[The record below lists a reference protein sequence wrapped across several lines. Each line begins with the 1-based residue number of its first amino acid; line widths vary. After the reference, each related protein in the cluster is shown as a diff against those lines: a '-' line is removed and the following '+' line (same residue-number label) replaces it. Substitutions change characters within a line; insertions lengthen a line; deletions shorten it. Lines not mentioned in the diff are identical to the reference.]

1 MADLTGGLGIDA
13 YFFAQKFEEVVVVEQ
28 QELLAN
34 AMKHNF
40 ARLGLSNVRVINQ
53 DAAEFLATTEEQFD
67 LIYLDPAR
75 RGEGGQKLYRLEDCS
90 PNILKIKPLLFQ
102 RAKKILLKTAPML
115 DIRQAVQSLENVSE
129 VWALAYQGE
138 CREVLYQM
146 ESDLTDGPTSSQGI
160 SIHALDLPSDEAFTF
175 TWKEEQAASP
185 TYSPPLKFLYEPN
198 PAIMKTGAFR
208 VFAQRYGLHKLHPNT
223 HLYTSET
230 LQVAPGR
237 RFSVLA
243 TARYD
248 RKSVQNLVPT
258 EQANISCRNFPD
270 SPELVRKKLR
280 LADGGDLYLFATTI
294 YPDQKTIII
303 AHKQINE

>member
-1 MADLTGGLGIDA
+1 VGLVLTPIFLH
-13 YFFAQKFEEVVVVEQ
+13 KNSRNVVVVEQ

-34 AMKHNF
+34 ALKHNF
-40 ARLGLSNVRVINQ
+40 ARLGLSNVRVIHQ
-53 DAAEFLATTEEQFD
+53 DAADFLAKTTEQFD

-75 RGEGGQKLYRLEDCS
+75 RGGSGQKLYRLEDCS
-90 PNILKIKPLLFQ
+90 PNILEIKALTFQ
-102 RAKKILLKTAPML
+102 KTKKILLKTAPML

-138 CREVLYQM
+138 CREVLYQID
-146 ESDLTDGPTSSQGI
+146 STLTDGPTSSQGI
-160 SIHALDLPSDEAFTF
+160 SIHALDLSSDEAFTF

-198 PAIMKTGAFR
+198 PAIMKAGAFR

-230 LQVAPGR
+230 LQVVPGR

-294 YPDQKTIII
+294 HPNQKAIVITT
-303 AHKQINE
+303 K